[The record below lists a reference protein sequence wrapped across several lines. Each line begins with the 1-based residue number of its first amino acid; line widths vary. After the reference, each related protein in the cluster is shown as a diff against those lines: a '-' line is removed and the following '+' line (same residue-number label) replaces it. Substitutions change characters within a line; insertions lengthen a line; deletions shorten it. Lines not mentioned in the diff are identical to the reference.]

1 MGWSGVIAIDGPAAS
16 GKSTLGQMLAQK
28 LGYRYFDT
36 GVLYRVVTWLTLQ
49 RGIELKDEDGIAH
62 LAASSAITVQPPTIA
77 DGRLATVL
85 VDSQD
90 VTWQIRDPEVDARIS
105 EVSALPK
112 VREALKP
119 IQRAIAEA
127 GRVVIVGRDI
137 ATVIAPDADLKVFLH
152 ASPKVRA
159 KRRYLELRQSGQP
172 ADCQQTLNALLAR
185 DDLDTH
191 RAIAPLTAAPDAV
204 IIDSDSLTPEE
215 ELQAALRLLEER
227 QKATSTEN

>member
-1 MGWSGVIAIDGPAAS
+1 MGWRGVIAIDGPAAS
-16 GKSTLGQMLAQK
+16 GKSTLGRMLAQK

-36 GVLYRVVTWLTLQ
+36 GALYRAVTWLALQ
-49 RGIELKDEDGIAH
+49 RGIDWKDEERIAH
-62 LAASSAITVQPPTIA
+62 LAASSAITVQSPTLA
-77 DGRLATVL
+77 DGCLAAVL
-85 VDSQD
+85 VDNQD
-90 VTWQIRDPEVDARIS
+90 VTLQIRDPEVDAHVS

-112 VREALKP
+112 VRGALKP
-119 IQRAIAEA
+119 IQRAVVEA

-137 ATVIAPDADLKVFLH
+137 ATVIAPDADLKLFLR

-215 ELQAALRLLEER
+215 ELQAALKLLEER